1 MALTTSTVSHHQVRN
16 QSLGQVTT
24 DAGAAA
30 DTTFTVGYA
39 PRIVRFI
46 NLTDRITLEWY
57 EGMAADSAIQTV
69 AAGTRTL
76 ITTAGI
82 TANATLNGFSVK
94 AASIPASKVF
104 SYETVG

>member
-16 QSLGQVTT
+16 EALGRVVT
-24 DAGAAA
+24 DAATAA
-30 DTTFTVGYA
+30 DTTFTVGFS

-57 EGMAADSAIQTV
+57 EGMAADSAIMTV

-76 ITTAGI
+76 ITTEGI

-104 SYETVG
+104 SYEAVG